1 MVMKKIYTCIDNGAK
16 NALKYVFQM
25 NEKENK
31 VKTTN
36 FKILHHQIRACY
48 ALQPIYEYIFKLT
61 ITHYKHLLSGVQNRY
76 IPSNFDFE
84 Y

>member
-1 MVMKKIYTCIDNGAK
+1 MVMKKIYIDNGAK

-36 FKILHHQIRACY
+36 FKILHHQICACY
-48 ALQPIYEYIFKLT
+48 ALQPIYE
-61 ITHYKHLLSGVQNRY
+61 
-76 IPSNFDFE
+76 
-84 Y
+84 

>member
-1 MVMKKIYTCIDNGAK
+1 MKNIYIDNGAK

-36 FKILHHQIRACY
+36 
-48 ALQPIYEYIFKLT
+48 YITKFVLVM
-61 ITHYKHLLSGVQNRY
+61 HYNPYMNKFLN
-76 IPSNFDFE
+76 
-84 Y
+84 

>member
-1 MVMKKIYTCIDNGAK
+1 MVVKKIYIDNGAK

-48 ALQPIYEYIFKLT
+48 ALQPIYE
-61 ITHYKHLLSGVQNRY
+61 
-76 IPSNFDFE
+76 
-84 Y
+84 